1 MGDATFL
8 QKHAMTS
15 HKSTVDEIRQRF
27 DSESTLY
34 TNLETGQVSAVDST
48 LAMALVAEAAAVTTP
63 HAKKLLEVGC
73 GGGNYTLKLL
83 ERLPGLSVTLLDLSQ
98 TMLDLAVPRVR
109 SGCAGPVTAIQ
120 SDIRDV
126 DLGRSQF
133 DIIIASAV
141 LHHLRTDDEWRT
153 VFKKLHDSLNPDG
166 SFWIFDI
173 VESPIPE
180 VQAIHW
186 RRYGD
191 YLTATGGEAF
201 RQELYA
207 RIIEEDTPRSVP
219 YQLDLLRAVGFSEV
233 ELLHKNTCYAA
244 FGALKRS

>member
-109 SGCAGPVTAIQ
+109 SGSAGPVTAIQ